1 MGGSEP
7 VSGGA
12 GLGLDRVK
20 EGEMHR
26 EREGGGDLRVVGG
39 DFRQQYQL
47 QLLRPTGK
55 HEIGAEG
62 GARGKEWRGKE
73 AGGAEDV
80 GGAARENLKSP
91 TVCAG
96 ASGSGSGS
104 GSGGGGGGGGVNDGV
119 LRSLHPATFKSP
131 SSGTSKDNVRSPNG
145 GAAVKKPIG
154 GKPKFGGWS
163 SASYSSRSSSSLT
176 VSSPHSKGGGVH
188 RAGVAGEAGRVGG
201 GRGRQLGAGA
211 GSGMV
216 RGGGIR
222 ARRGSN
228 SMTVDVGGGNGD
240 DVLAWRE
247 VGSGE
252 RGGTPSSTGVVK
264 LGAGGDRM
272 LFQHQPHDVI
282 SISVTGSSS
291 PMTAVAPKSSAA
303 ARWGTKEVR
312 STDAKGR
319 SSNLRQA
326 AQR

>member
-1 MGGSEP
+1 
-7 VSGGA
+7 
-12 GLGLDRVK
+12 
-20 EGEMHR
+20 MHG
-26 EREGGGDLRVVGG
+26 EREGGGNLRVVGG
-39 DFRQQYQL
+39 DLRQQH

-55 HEIGAEG
+55 QEAGSEG

-73 AGGAEDV
+73 AGGAEGV
-80 GGAARENLKSP
+80 GGPGRENLKSP

-96 ASGSGSGS
+96 PSGSGS
-104 GSGGGGGGGGVNDGV
+104 GSGGGGVNDGV
-119 LRSLHPATFKSP
+119 LKYPHPATLKSP
-131 SSGTSKDNVRSPNG
+131 TSGTSKDNVRSPNG
-145 GAAVKKPIG
+145 GAAVKKPTG

-176 VSSPHSKGGGVH
+176 VSSPHSKGGGAH
-188 RAGVAGEAGRVGG
+188 RAGVAGEAGRAGG

-247 VGSGE
+247 VGFGE

-272 LFQHQPHDVI
+272 LAQHQPHDVV
-282 SISVTGSSS
+282 SMSVTGSSS
-291 PMTAVAPKSSAA
+291 PMTAVAPKGTAA